1 MHLDCGCA
9 TVWGLI
15 CAWLVAGCHSSDTTS
30 PQRSPMFLMQVFKCL
45 LKRMNYDIRICMEQ
59 EAKLAG
65 QMVGLLNKEL
75 DGQLM
80 EMLRESKK

>member
-1 MHLDCGCA
+1 MHGWLPVV
-9 TVWGLI
+9 TVL
-15 CAWLVAGCHSSDTTS
+15 TPRPP